1 MKINQKCVIHMV
13 LGEIWH
19 KKLEIPGEWTIA
31 SVQIQIPINNLFKF
45 HYGPMDSL
53 RIGDNMPLYICMY
66 VCVRNGIRGKFLLN
80 K

>member
-13 LGEIWH
+13 LGEIRH

-31 SVQIQIPINNLFKF
+31 SAQIQIPMNNLFKF

-53 RIGDNMPLYICMY
+53 RIGDNIPLYIYACM
-66 VCVRNGIRGKFLLN
+66 CV
-80 K
+80 